1 VLRLGRKLQAQGLD
15 DGAAAAICLD
25 FDLAVAHFGRW
36 ADGRARA
43 TREVPVSSRDK
54 RRQTK
59 QIPRYPTLSHQLGL
73 ALDDPQEA
81 TSRTRRGPG
90 ARTPVDPQV
99 ERQVDTL
106 RRDPAALVDF
116 LRLNGEA

>member
-1 VLRLGRKLQAQGLD
+1 VLRLGRKFQAQGLD

-59 QIPRYPTLSHQLGL
+59 QVPRYPTLSHQLGL
-73 ALDDPQEA
+73 ALDHQEA
-81 TSRTRRGPG
+81 TSRTPG
-90 ARTPVDPQV
+90 NPRARSPVDPQV
-99 ERQVDTL
+99 EQQVDTL